1 MKSSSVSEGDLAG
14 EGRGGGDRVRA
25 LLASGR
31 PLALG
36 GCYDGLSAAVLE
48 NAGFPALFLSG
59 AGVAASAV
67 GLPDLGLV
75 TMDELVSVARRV
87 VAQSRVPVFV
97 DADTGFG
104 NELNVTRTV
113 RELVDAGVAGIMLE
127 DQVAPK
133 RCGHLAGK
141 SVVDRETFIR
151 RIAAAS
157 IARGDSDV
165 LIIARTDALAVE
177 GIDEAL
183 ARMRDAVAYGAD
195 ITFVEAPTTVAEIRR
210 IGQESAGVPIFAL
223 AGGKV
228 PSLSVPE
235 LHELGFPLVSYPGVA
250 MMPMI
255 SEVTRAAQAVL
266 ASGTHVPLDGYR
278 MVPRDI
284 FEAVGLND
292 WLELEAQLGGDL
304 ERLRQLATSRTA
316 SAAEAAGEHAGGDLP
331 R

>member
-1 MKSSSVSEGDLAG
+1 MSERMPRA
-14 EGRGGGDRVRA
+14 GDRLRA
-25 LLASGR
+25 LLATGR
-31 PLALG
+31 PLVTG

-48 NAGFPALFLSG
+48 SAGFPALFLSG
-59 AGVAASAV
+59 AGVSASAV

-75 TMDELVSVARRV
+75 SMEELVSVARRV
-87 VAQSRVPVFV
+87 VARSDVPVLV

-113 RELVDAGVAGIMLE
+113 RELVDAGVAAIMLE

-157 IARGDSDV
+157 IARGDSGV
-165 LIIARTDALAVE
+165 LIIARTDALAI
-177 GIDEAL
+177 GGMAEAL
-183 ARMRDAVAYGAD
+183 ARMEDAVAYGAD
-195 ITFVEAPTTVAEIRR
+195 LTFIEAPTTVDEIRT
-210 IGQESAGVPIFAL
+210 IGRESAGTPIFGL

-228 PSLSVPE
+228 PSLPVDE
-235 LHELGFPLVSYPGVA
+235 LYGLGFPLISYPGIA

-255 SEVTRAAQAVL
+255 SEVTRAAKAVL
-266 ASGTHVPLDGYR
+266 AAGGHGPLDDYR
-278 MVPRDI
+278 MTPRDI

-292 WLELEAQLGGDL
+292 WLALEARLGGDL
-304 ERLRQLATSRTA
+304 DALRAAA
-316 SAAEAAGEHAGGDLP
+316 SGAAARVESPLES
-331 R
+331 